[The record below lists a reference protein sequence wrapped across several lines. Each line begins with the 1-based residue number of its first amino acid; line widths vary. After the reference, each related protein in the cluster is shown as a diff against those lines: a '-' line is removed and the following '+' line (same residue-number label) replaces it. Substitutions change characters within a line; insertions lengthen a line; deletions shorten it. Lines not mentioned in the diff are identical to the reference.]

1 MVHQDVREV
10 DQGGASETSHY
21 TALMIERVEYEM
33 GETQQQPVRPVPKT
47 KVMPKA
53 KSQPMPEMTEI
64 ETDEDDPWLAAEM
77 APQPNYA
84 ADPMTQDTV
93 SALQGRMSQ
102 VENALGEILNH
113 LRTNNS

>member
-1 MVHQDVREV
+1 
-10 DQGGASETSHY
+10 
-21 TALMIERVEYEM
+21 MIERVEYEM

-64 ETDEDDPWLAAEM
+64 ESDEDDPWLAEIAS
-77 APQPNYA
+77 QTNYA
-84 ADPMTQDTV
+84 VDHMTQETM